1 MALLLHTFVAGQPH
15 RAKYVAR
22 ALRTIVDTAEVW
34 VCTSDELAEHYATTV
49 ISALTG

>member
-1 MALLLHTFVAGQPH
+1 MALPLHTFVAGQPH

-22 ALRTIVDTAEVW
+22 ALRTIVDTSEVW